1 MHSALLLAVSRA
13 EEDRE
18 RLHQGLVRSLAALVP
33 ALMQDCLREA
43 TIVGAP
49 DAGLEKIADHA
60 GCGLA
65 LDRDPARALAAAL
78 GDARCD
84 RVFVLR
90 AGCVPLSGYIDELKD
105 LDGAP
110 RALALRLEPAG
121 FAQRLAPRLS
131 PVVGL
136 SAPRRSCLEIRF
148 SDAAEG
154 ARKLRAST
162 LRTRARE
169 V

>member
-1 MHSALLLAVSRA
+1 MHSALLLAA
-13 EEDRE
+13 APAGEDRE
-18 RLHQGLVRSLAALVP
+18 RLRQGLVRSLAALVP
-33 ALMQDCLREA
+33 ALVQDCLREA

-49 DAGLEKIADHA
+49 DVGLEEIADHA

-65 LDRDPARALAAAL
+65 LDDAPARALATAL
-78 GDARCD
+78 GRARCD

-90 AGCVPLSGYIDELKD
+90 AGCVPLAGYIDELKD
-105 LDGAP
+105 LEGDR

-136 SAPRRSCLEIRF
+136 SAPRLACLDSPF
-148 SDAAEG
+148 PNLAEG
-154 ARKLRAST
+154 ARKLRALT

-169 V
+169 I